1 MTTPDTLT
9 RSPVP
14 RLDLYTL
21 QVFVA
26 VLEEGSIAA
35 AAAREHIA
43 PSALSKRLSELERTL
58 DVILFNRHA
67 RGVEPTSAGLA
78 LARHARALLH
88 QAGGLADEI
97 RDFSSGVRGHVRIAA
112 NLSSIT
118 QFLPGELRRF
128 LDQHPDVR
136 VDLEEN
142 VSSAVTRAVQENVS
156 DIGIY
161 TQTDDD
167 SGLLVFP
174 YQRDVM
180 ALVVNRGH
188 PLAARRSIAFADTLE
203 YDHVGMH
210 RGSAANYLFTRE
222 AAAINRTVRLRFQ
235 VTSYDTL
242 VSMVRGDLGIGIV
255 PAKALSLFA
264 CDDLR
269 IIPLTDSWAQR
280 QLKLCVRSNQPLS
293 GATRLLLDHLRHD
306 VQGAGIA

>member
-1 MTTPDTLT
+1 MTTPDTPAHPPAT
-9 RSPVP
+9 

-21 QVFVA
+21 QVFVT

-35 AAAREHIA
+35 AATREHIA
-43 PSALSKRLSELERTL
+43 SSALSKRLSELERSL
-58 DVILFNRHA
+58 DVTLFNRHA

-78 LARHARALLH
+78 LARHARAILH
-88 QAGGLADEI
+88 QARGLAEEI
-97 RDFSSGVRGHVRIAA
+97 RDFSSGVRGHVRITA

-128 LDQHPDVR
+128 LNRHPDVQI
-136 VDLEEN
+136 DLEEN
-142 VSSAVTRAVQENVS
+142 ISSAVTRAVQENAA

-167 SGLLVFP
+167 RGLRIFP

-180 ALVVNRGH
+180 TLVVNRDH
-188 PLAARRSIAFADTLE
+188 PLASRGSIAFVDTLD

-235 VTSYDTL
+235 VTSYDAL
-242 VSMVRGDLGIGIV
+242 VSMVRSDLGIGIV
-255 PAKALSLFA
+255 PIEALSLFA

-269 IIPLTDSWAQR
+269 IIPMTDPWAQR
-280 QLKLCVRSNQPLS
+280 QLKLCVRSNEPLS
-293 GATRLLLDHLRHD
+293 GAARLLLDHLIHE
-306 VQGAGIA
+306 VQSQGSV

>member
-1 MTTPDTLT
+1 MTFDMPI
-9 RSPVP
+9 RSSAP
-14 RLDLYTL
+14 RLDLYSL

-26 VLEEGSIAA
+26 VIEEGSIAA

-43 PSALSKRLSELERTL
+43 PSALSKRLSELERIL
-58 DVILFNRHA
+58 DVALITRHA
-67 RGVEPTSAGLA
+67 RGVEATGAGHA

-88 QAGGLADEI
+88 QARGLTDEI

-118 QFLPGELRRF
+118 QFLPEDLRRF
-128 LDQHPDVR
+128 LNRHPGVQI
-136 VDLEEN
+136 DLEEN

-167 SGLLVFP
+167 SGLQSFP
-174 YQRDVM
+174 YRRDVM
-180 ALVVNRGH
+180 TLVANRSH
-188 PLAARRSIAFADTLE
+188 PLAARDRVAFADTLE

-235 VTSYDTL
+235 VTSYDAL
-242 VSMVRGDLGIGIV
+242 VSMVRHELGIGIV
-255 PAKALSLFA
+255 PVEALSLFD

-269 IIPLTDSWAQR
+269 IIPLTDPWARR
-280 QLKLCVRSNQPLS
+280 QLKLCVRSNEPLS
-293 GATRLLLDHLRHD
+293 GAARLLVEHLL
-306 VQGAGIA
+306 QEESALGG